1 MKSDMTNKVSR
12 RAFAAAAFA
21 APAAAQTSP
30 AKYTGPLDGV
40 ESKVDLNGFD
50 TVQWTRKRWESAPLQ
65 LTFRATTAKQAEAWQ
80 KKLRPKI
87 AELVGGFP
95 KQRTKLNP
103 QTLEV
108 KQFDTYT
115 REKFVME
122 TQPGMFLLGYLL
134 TPKKGS
140 APHPAMICVPGHGRG
155 VDDIVG
161 IDDKGRDR
169 IDKAGYQHDFAIQ
182 AVEHGMAAVAIEP
195 IGFGCRRDPANKKRS
210 LGQSSCQPNAGA
222 ALLFGETMIGWRVYD
237 VMRTVDWI
245 ETRNELDAKR
255 VGLMGI
261 SGGGTCTTFGAA
273 LEPRIKCAFISGY
286 LNTFRDSVLSIA
298 HCMDN
303 YVPGIL
309 NWAEMYDVAGLIAP
323 RPLFAESGDKD
334 NIFPVEASR
343 NSFARVKKVYQVMG
357 APEMAGHEV
366 FSGEHSFHGVG
377 GLSFMAKHI

>member
-1 MKSDMTNKVSR
+1 MANKFSR

-21 APAAAQTSP
+21 APAAAQTAP
-30 AKYTGPLDGV
+30 KYTGALDGV
-40 ESKVDLNGFD
+40 ESKVDLAGFD
-50 TVQWTRKRWESAPLQ
+50 PVSWTRKRWESAPLQ

-80 KKLRPKI
+80 KKLRAKI
-87 AELVGGFP
+87 AELIGGFP

-134 TPKKGS
+134 TPKQGR
-140 APHPAMICVPGHGRG
+140 APHPVMICVPGHGRG
-155 VDDIVG
+155 ADDIVG
-161 IDDKGRDR
+161 IDDKGRER
-169 IDKAGYQHDFAIQ
+169 TNKEGYQHDFAIQ

-195 IGFGCRRDPANKKRS
+195 IGFGCRRDPANQKGG
-210 LGQSSCQPNAGA
+210 LGKSSCQPNAGA

-237 VMRTVDWI
+237 VMRTIDWI
-245 ETRNELDAKR
+245 ETRRDLNAKR
-255 VGLMGI
+255 VGCMGI
-261 SGGGTCTTFGAA
+261 SGGGTCTTFSAA

-286 LNTFRDSVLSIA
+286 LNTFRDSILSIA

-309 NWAEMYDVAGLIAP
+309 NWAEMYDVAGLISP
-323 RPLFAESGDKD
+323 RALFAESGDRD
-334 NIFPVEASR
+334 NIFPVQASR
-343 NSFARVKKVYQVMG
+343 DSFARVKKVYQAMAV
-357 APEMAGHEV
+357 PEMVGHEV
-366 FSGEHSFHGVG
+366 FSGEHSFHGVN